1 VAADGTLAGPNLSL
15 YRGLVALP
23 VAVLASGGVRHAADV
38 RALYEGALALEDAL
52 RVAEE
57 GRSGS

>member
-1 VAADGTLAGPNLSL
+1 VVVG
-15 YRGLVALP
+15 
-23 VAVLASGGVRHAADV
+23 